1 MSSRRRTKANTTLQ
15 WVAYTSLINE
25 HGVQSFACA
34 LDVTDTAAFPPMQFS
49 RVKSFTLECDD
60 IPI

>member
-1 MSSRRRTKANTTLQ
+1 
-15 WVAYTSLINE
+15 VAYTSRINE
-25 HGVQSFACA
+25 HDVQSFACT

-49 RVKSFTLECDD
+49 RVKNYTLECDD